1 MRPDPGKDSK
11 LHRRRRRVLLHR
23 LVTSLVIAD
32 TSVRTCSLTCLNL
45 RISSSK
51 YHTVSIR
58 RTGNQLSFL
67 TIARFQVEMA
77 TESEGT
83 ALNYELVLRG
93 VTEGIKDESKGTY
106 LVARKNDDNEI
117 VGSLLITREWSDWRC
132 TWYWLIQSVYVR
144 PEYRR
149 QGVYSEM
156 YDNVKKLAREKH
168 RCIVYDSM
176 PTETTCQPSLPIVHL
191 A

>member
-1 MRPDPGKDSK
+1 
-11 LHRRRRRVLLHR
+11 
-23 LVTSLVIAD
+23 
-32 TSVRTCSLTCLNL
+32 
-45 RISSSK
+45 
-51 YHTVSIR
+51 
-58 RTGNQLSFL
+58 
-67 TIARFQVEMA
+67 MA

-156 YDNVKKLAREKH
+156 YDNVKKLAREAQVH
-168 RCIVYDSM
+168 CVRLYADRNNLPAISTYSSLGM
-176 PTETTCQPSLPIVHL
+176 TESHYLLFEEEI
-191 A
+191 